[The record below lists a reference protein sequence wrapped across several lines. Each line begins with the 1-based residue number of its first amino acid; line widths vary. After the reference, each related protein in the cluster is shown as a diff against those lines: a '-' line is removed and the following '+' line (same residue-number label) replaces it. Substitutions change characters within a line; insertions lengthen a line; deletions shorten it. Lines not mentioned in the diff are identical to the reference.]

1 VLIKAVLQAIPT
13 YTMHCFKLPKRLCT
27 DLEGIIRNFWWGH
40 MGDLWKVHWVRWS
53 SLCQFKLMGGMG
65 FQSLMRFNNALLAKQ
80 VWRLFHNKESLLYK
94 VFKAKFFRHRTIMDA
109 RHSAHASYAWKS
121 ILSARH
127 VITKGTRW
135 RIGNRLSTKIWHAK
149 WLPPPSPGHPLS
161 PNSILPQDACVF
173 SLILTNAGIWNKPL
187 IDRIFNPGDAQL
199 ITSLALSMRSEDKLI

>member
-1 VLIKAVLQAIPT
+1 
-13 YTMHCFKLPKRLCT
+13 
-27 DLEGIIRNFWWGH
+27 
-40 MGDLWKVHWVRWS
+40 
-53 SLCQFKLMGGMG
+53 
-65 FQSLMRFNNALLAKQ
+65 
-80 VWRLFHNKESLLYK
+80 
-94 VFKAKFFRHRTIMDA
+94 MDA

-135 RIGNRLSTKIWHAK
+135 RIGNGLSTKIWHAK

-173 SLILTNAGIWNKPL
+173 SLILTDAGIWNKPL